1 MDDRGD
7 GGSCATWLVESLT
20 RRHVLA
26 DGEAVVIRPLL
37 YGDRSELAAAYEKL
51 SPRSRQFRFLGAPDD
66 LDADEIEYLTNID
79 YRDHYA
85 CVALLPDR
93 PEPHGVGVGR
103 YVRDATDP
111 DVAEVAVTVVD
122 AHQRRG
128 IGTLLTRAL
137 AERARECGIRS
148 FVSYVRWENAAAID
162 GLVAAGA
169 RAEPAEPGV
178 ARVVIDVPDRVERV
192 PDTILHRVI
201 GLLATGLGVL
211 GPFRRA
217 RAETWL
223 QRAEPGAR
231 RLWQGLSGG
240 AGRGQPG
247 R

>member
-1 MDDRGD
+1 MGDRGD
-7 GGSCATWLVESLT
+7 RESCPTWLVESLT

-26 DGEAVVIRPLL
+26 DGEAVVIRPLV
-37 YGDRSELAAAYEKL
+37 YGDRAELAAAYEGL
-51 SPRSRQFRFLGAPDD
+51 SPRSRRLRFLGAPDD
-66 LDADEIEYLTNID
+66 LDPDEIEYLTNID

-103 YVRDATDP
+103 YVRDAVDP
-111 DVAEVAVTVVD
+111 DLAEVAVTVVD

-137 AERARECGIRS
+137 AERARECGINS
-148 FVSYVRWENAAAID
+148 FVSYVRWDNAAAID

-169 RAEPAEPGV
+169 RVEPAEPGV
-178 ARVVIDVPDRVERV
+178 ARVEIDLPDSVEHVPDRN
-192 PDTILHRVI
+192 LHRVI
-201 GLLATGLGVL
+201 ALFATGLRVL

-217 RAETWL
+217 RAQAWL
-223 QRAEPGAR
+223 RRAEPGAR
-231 RLWQGLSGG
+231 RLRQGLSGG
-240 AGRGQPG
+240 DGSGQPG